1 MEAAVQWQTYDKD
14 QREPYLEQLV
24 KAYSHL
30 AEYQVQR
37 LIVDLPASV
46 DRDDL
51 LSEARIGLI
60 DAINRYD
67 PGKQVKFET
76 YASIRIRGAIVDY
89 LRKLDWAP
97 RSLRQRAREISR
109 AELELEQEIGRT
121 PTDEQLA
128 RKLNMKVPEYR
139 QALSEISVLTVL
151 SFRDL
156 EEGETEF
163 QISSTRDRPEDG
175 IARSDFSR
183 CLASAISRLC
193 ERDQQVL
200 DLYYRRQLSL
210 KEIGEV
216 MSLSESRIC
225 QIHSAAVSRL
235 RGMLEDWRE
244 QMNS

>member
-1 MEAAVQWQTYDKD
+1 MESATQWHTYDRE
-14 QREPYLEQLV
+14 QREPYMEQLV

-30 AEYQVQR
+30 VDYQVQR

-76 YASIRIRGAIVDY
+76 YASIRIHGAIVDY

-109 AELELEQEIGRT
+109 TGLELEQEIGRT
-121 PTDEQLA
+121 PTDAQLA
-128 RKLNMKVPEYR
+128 SKLNMDVPTYR
-139 QALSEISVLTVL
+139 QTLSEISVLTVL

-163 QISSTRDRPEDG
+163 QISGHGELPEASV
-175 IARSDFSR
+175 ARMDFSR
-183 CLASAISRLC
+183 CLASAIGRLP

-210 KEIGEV
+210 KEIGEILQ
-216 MSLSESRIC
+216 LSESRIC

-235 RGMLEDWRE
+235 RVMLEDWRE
-244 QMNS
+244 HMSS